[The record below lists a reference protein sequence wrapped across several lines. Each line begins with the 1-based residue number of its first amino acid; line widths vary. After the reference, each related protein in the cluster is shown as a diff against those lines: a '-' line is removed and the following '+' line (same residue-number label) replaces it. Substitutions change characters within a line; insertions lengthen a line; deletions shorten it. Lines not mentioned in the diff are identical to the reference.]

1 MDSLNWIAISI
12 CTLIMFMGGAFW
24 HGPIFGKLWMKIHH
38 GDKKFT
44 DAENKKLMEGMW
56 KLMLAEFVVSFLMI
70 VGLACIIRAIPE
82 YSGVRNA
89 FMIWIA
95 FVLPTLMSSV
105 LWGGD
110 KREWMGMK
118 VLITGSYRLIA
129 LLLAGYILTIW

>member
-1 MDSLNWIAISI
+1 MDSLNWIAISV
-12 CTLIMFMGGAFW
+12 CTLIMFMGGAIW
-24 HGPIFGKLWMKIHH
+24 HGPIFGKFWMKIHH

-44 DAENKKLMEGMW
+44 DAENKELMKGMW
-56 KLMLAEFVVSFLMI
+56 KLMLAEFFASFLMI

-95 FVLPTLMSSV
+95 FVLPTLTSSV
-105 LWGGD
+105 LWGRD

-118 VLITGSYRLIA
+118 VLITGSYRLLA

>member
-1 MDSLNWIAISI
+1 MDSLNWIAISV

-24 HGPIFGKLWMKIHH
+24 HGPIFGKLWMQIHH

-44 DAENKKLMEGMW
+44 EEENMELMKGMW

-82 YSGVRNA
+82 YSGVQNA

-95 FVLPTLMSSV
+95 FVLPTLTSSV

-110 KREWMGMK
+110 KREWMGTK
-118 VLITGSYRLIA
+118 VLITGSYRLLA
-129 LLLAGYILTIW
+129 LLLAGYILTI